1 MSIWVKICG
10 LTSPDAVAAAVDAG
24 AEAVG
29 FVFAES
35 PRRVS
40 VRRARELTRDLPAAV
55 SRVAVMRHPTQ
66 EVWAEVALGF
76 EPDCL
81 QTDAEDFDYLEVGPE
96 FRRLPVYRDHPA
108 LAVEAIT
115 SETRI
120 LFEGPVSGQ
129 AQQADWARAGSLAE
143 VTEVVLAGG
152 LNAENVQDAIRQV
165 RPWGVD
171 VSSGVERTRGEK
183 DPQKILAFIRA
194 VREVECS
201 NAG

>member
-66 EVWAEVALGF
+66 EAWAEVALGF

-108 LAVEAIT
+108 LAIEAIA